1 MFDGATACND
11 GGGAAAVR
19 TSRRRWGGGLV
30 ERYEIETFLALAEEL
45 HFART
50 AERLRVSPGRVS
62 QTVKALE
69 RRIGGALFE
78 RNSRRVALTP
88 VGRQLRDELLPAY
101 RQIQRAIGRASA
113 ACADISGVLRVGFT
127 APWSGDLIVRAAERF
142 QSRHPRCAVE
152 LLEVTFNAAIEALRD
167 EEVDL
172 VIAEPPVVEPGII
185 VGPVLI
191 SERRALVVPATHFL
205 AAQETVSREDLAL
218 LPLVTA
224 AGVSEAWRDAFYP
237 RRTPRATP
245 SRTARPP
252 RGGRR
257 CFRWSGRARA
267 PRWPPSERG
276 LPRPPRRHL
285 CPVRRQV
292 GGRLRADVAGR
303 GSVRRNPGLHRH
315 RPRTHPASGRPGLNQ
330 RARPARPEPAVT
342 PPRPAARR
350 RAAASASRPSSVRAR
365 PPRAA
370 CSTACRPGTC
380 PPPRAAPRRPPPR
393 SPRPPD
399 GRC

>member
-1 MFDGATACND
+1 M
-11 GGGAAAVR
+11 
-19 TSRRRWGGGLV
+19 

-237 RRTPRATP
+237 RRTPQGHPISYGPAAAGWQEVLSLVGAGKGATVATVRA
-245 SRTARPP
+245 
-252 RGGRR
+252 GDY
-257 CFRWSGRARA
+257 
-267 PRWPPSERG
+267 
-276 LPRPPRRHL
+276 H
-285 CPVRRQV
+285 
-292 GGRLRADVAGR
+292 
-303 GSVRRNPGLHRH
+303 
-315 RPRTHPASGRPGLNQ
+315 GRPDVTYIPFDDKSVVDYALMWRDAGQ
-330 RARPARPEPAVT
+330 SAGIRAFIDTVLELT
-342 PPRPAARR
+342 PRPAGQA
-350 RAAASASRPSSVRAR
+350 
-365 PPRAA
+365 
-370 CSTACRPGTC
+370 
-380 PPPRAAPRRPPPR
+380 
-393 SPRPPD
+393 
-399 GRC
+399 